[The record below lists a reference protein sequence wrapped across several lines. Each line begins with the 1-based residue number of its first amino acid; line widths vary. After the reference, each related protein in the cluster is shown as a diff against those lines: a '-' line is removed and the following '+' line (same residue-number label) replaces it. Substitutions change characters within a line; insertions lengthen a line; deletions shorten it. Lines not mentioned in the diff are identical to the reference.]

1 VATISVSLVYAWCRM
16 MTENPYNRQDSGEK
30 IDLLL
35 KKVAALEDMI
45 LMGNKVYVKERAADV
60 TAALLQGRISV
71 KKPEVLAGET
81 FALEIEIANFGQVPV
96 TLDGIEEILPC
107 CGMELVS
114 APERCNLDGSYLD
127 LNGRAMKPS
136 TSEKLQLQVRAMEK
150 GIYAIAPRIVYSNGV
165 GVPKTL
171 SLKPITIDVK
181 EVVLADRVSSGYKD
195 LDTLL
200 LGGIPE
206 RYAVVLTSISCD
218 ETKLLINRF
227 IEKGAKDGEITVL
240 ITVEGSRWERLATEH
255 PNFNLFVCNPQA
267 ESPAKTLT
275 NVVKIRG
282 VENLTDVSIPVISAL
297 RKFEALDSK
306 PRRICIEIL
315 SDILLQHRAVQT
327 RKWLI
332 GLISELK
339 SKGFTTLAVVNP
351 QMHDTAEVQSVLDL
365 FDGEIRIY
373 EKAEQKFMQIRRM
386 YEQDYIEEEMPLRKD
401 RLSTTGVARRLGYQ
415 NY

>member
-1 VATISVSLVYAWCRM
+1 
-16 MTENPYNRQDSGEK
+16 MTETPHNRQDPGEK
-30 IDLLL
+30 IDSLL

-45 LMGNKVYVKERAADV
+45 LMGNKVYVKDRAADV
-60 TAALLQGRISV
+60 TPALLQGRLAV
-71 KKPEVLAGET
+71 KKPEVLAGES
-81 FALEIEIANFGQVPV
+81 FALEIEIVNFGQTPA

-107 CGMELVS
+107 CGIELVS
-114 APERCNLDGSYLD
+114 APEKCGLDGSYLD
-127 LNGRAMKPS
+127 LHGRALKPS
-136 TSEKLQLQVRAMEK
+136 TSEKLQLQVRAFEK

-165 GVPKTL
+165 GAPKAL

-181 EVVLADRVSSGYKD
+181 GVVLADRVSSGYKD
-195 LDTLL
+195 LDILL

-206 RYAVVLTSISCD
+206 RYAVVMTSISCD

-227 IEKGAKDGEITVL
+227 IEKGAKGGEITVL
-240 ITVEGSRWERLATEH
+240 LTVEGSRWERLATEY

-267 ESPAKTLT
+267 ESPAKPLP

-282 VENLTDVSIPVISAL
+282 VENLTDVSIPLISAL
-297 RKFEALDSK
+297 RKFEAPDHK

-332 GLISELK
+332 GLVSELK
-339 SKGFTTLAVVNP
+339 SKGFTILAVVNP
-351 QMHDTAEVQSVLDL
+351 QMHGNEEVQAVLDL

-373 EKAEQKFMQIRRM
+373 EKAEQKLMQIRRM
-386 YEQDYIEEEMPLRKD
+386 YEQDYIGEEMPLRKEK
-401 RLSTTGVARRLGYQ
+401 LSTTGVVRMLRYQ

>member
-1 VATISVSLVYAWCRM
+1 
-16 MTENPYNRQDSGEK
+16 MTETPYNNQDSGGK
-30 IDLLL
+30 IDSLL

-45 LMGNKVYVKERAADV
+45 LMGSKVYVRERTADV
-60 TAALLQGRISV
+60 TPALLHGKLEV
-71 KKPEVLAGET
+71 EKPEVLAGES
-81 FALEIEIANFGQVPV
+81 FALEIEVANFGQLPV
-96 TLDGIEEILPC
+96 MLDGIEEILPC
-107 CGMELVS
+107 CGMELAS
-114 APERCNLDGSYLD
+114 TPEKCDLDGSYLD
-127 LNGRAMKPS
+127 LHGRPMKPS
-136 TSEKLQLQVRAMEK
+136 TSERLQLRVRAFEK

-165 GVPKTL
+165 GGPKTL

-181 EVVLADRVSSGYKD
+181 EVVLADRVTSGYKD
-195 LDTLL
+195 LDILL
-200 LGGIPE
+200 LGGIPG

-227 IEKGAKDGEITVL
+227 IEKGAKEEEITVL
-240 ITVEGSRWERLATEH
+240 LTVEGSRWERLATEH

-267 ESPAKTLT
+267 ESPAKTLP

-282 VENLTDVSIPVISAL
+282 VENLTDVSIPLISAL
-297 RKFEALDSK
+297 RKFEAPDTK

-339 SKGFTTLAVVNP
+339 SKGFTILAVVNP
-351 QMHDTAEVQSVLDL
+351 QMHGNEEVQAVLDV
-365 FDGEIRIY
+365 FDGEIRVY
-373 EKAEQKFMQIRRM
+373 EKAGQKLMQIRRM
-386 YEQDYIEEEMPLRKD
+386 YEQDYIEDEMPLRKEK
-401 RLSTTGVARRLGYQ
+401 LSTAGVARRLRYQ